1 MKGMDYREEYER
13 KTGESVIELIG
24 KVENTVFMID
34 PEPQLEIKKFKNK
47 YVKFLEQKLQEKD
60 KVIEELPEILK
71 QTLLNYRM
79 PNILDENDDA
89 YPIVDLLTCDGKSI
103 QDGINVID
111 DIVDDFFINYEER

>member
-1 MKGMDYREEYER
+1 MDYREEYER
-13 KTGESVIELIG
+13 KTGEKAIYRKDSSDYHTL
-24 KVENTVFMID
+24 
-34 PEPQLEIKKFKNK
+34 K
-47 YVKFLEQKLQEKD
+47 YVKFLEQKLQEKN
-60 KVIEELPEILK
+60 KVIEELSEILK

-111 DIVDDFFINYEER
+111 DIVDDFFINYKEAIK